1 MLPLIAYSRP
11 PLPGH
16 LREAVQAGVRPDI
29 DEWAEEEVSGGP
41 AGLKG
46 VVAAYCQLARQ
57 CWHHDPEQRPTFPD
71 AIYPQLTALL
81 QECP

>member
-1 MLPLIAYSRP
+1 MPPFSAYPP

-16 LREAVQAGVRPDI
+16 LREAILAGKRPDI

-41 AGLKG
+41 VGLKG

-57 CWHHDPEQRPTFPD
+57 CWDHDPEQRPTFAA

-81 QECP
+81 QQCP